1 MQRLEVTGA
10 VRPLEWSLGVKGL
23 ILLIIKLGRIFTIL
37 YLNKTMFINHI
48 VSQVFY
54 SYHLCYM

>member
-23 ILLIIKLGRIFTIL
+23 NSLKFVILQMIKSEKECGKLLR
-37 YLNKTMFINHI
+37 HA
-48 VSQVFY
+48 
-54 SYHLCYM
+54 